1 MPTIRI
7 SDKSMQRLKAWAEP
21 LEDTADSALAKVL
34 DVAERYRGT
43 RSRVEADH
51 SQEPRESG
59 SRRPKTPLDAFR
71 EPLVEVIYNRGGS
84 ARRSEL
90 RVLMLERMKPQLI
103 PGDFD
108 HDTSGEERWWK
119 SIDWDALPLGS
130 RRLSQRRYATRR
142 VGLVREGGRPR
153 REPAQGNLKQH
164 RRSPPRHAGCW
175 GRFRLRPLVVV
186 TRNVRHIA
194 PTGARCLDPFG

>member
-119 SIDWDALPLGS
+119 SIDWMRYHLARDGFLRDDTPHGVWALSERGVALVESRLKETSNNIVDHLRAMPDAGDDS
-130 RRLSQRRYATRR
+130 DFD
-142 VGLVREGGRPR
+142 
-153 REPAQGNLKQH
+153 
-164 RRSPPRHAGCW
+164 RSSS
-175 GRFRLRPLVVV
+175 
-186 TRNVRHIA
+186 
-194 PTGARCLDPFG
+194 